1 MGSWDFSDIALDIS
15 INYPSC
21 TYDDWYDFYF
31 LIPHPLALN
40 LEICVLTHL
49 LCGLLLDVVVTWY
62 GHIYDNTPVGFFL
75 LNYQVWLIAWDVSI
89 CDDWGVP
96 QDGCK
101 FILYYSFRFVLVPV
115 LGFHCNVVMF
125 TYVKVKLGS
134 YLVVPVK
141 VLICC

>member
-21 TYDDWYDFYF
+21 TYDDWYDFHF

-49 LCGLLLDVVVTWY
+49 LCGFLLDVVVTWY
-62 GHIYDNTPVGFFL
+62 GNIYDNTPVGFFL

-96 QDGCK
+96 QAS
-101 FILYYSFRFVLVPV
+101 SFSTTRSGLCWYQYWASTAM
-115 LGFHCNVVMF
+115 L
-125 TYVKVKLGS
+125 
-134 YLVVPVK
+134 
-141 VLICC
+141 